1 MNWKYTDSK
10 RKRKQDFYALMQ
22 WKAREDEIMMID
34 KICMIRIEDKKDEK
48 ILIMKF
54 RVTILRK
61 KQNMKKIHG
70 EEDKKMKT

>member
-1 MNWKYTDSK
+1 
-10 RKRKQDFYALMQ
+10 MQ

-70 EEDKKMKT
+70 EEDKKIEDINNRT

>member
-1 MNWKYTDSK
+1 
-10 RKRKQDFYALMQ
+10 MQ

>member
-1 MNWKYTDSK
+1 
-10 RKRKQDFYALMQ
+10 MQ

-34 KICMIRIEDKKDEK
+34 KICMITIEDKKDEK

-70 EEDKKMKT
+70 EEDKKIEDINNRT

>member
-1 MNWKYTDSK
+1 
-10 RKRKQDFYALMQ
+10 
-22 WKAREDEIMMID
+22 MMID